1 MGEPNLGPIYS
12 PHTIAADLYPNR
24 INPLSVL
31 NNVISRN
38 ERTTK
43 VSRRRD
49 DHSVCRIADSNQR
62 NREPS
67 SLTRRS
73 SLLSTHY
80 TKTEPYRLVLLQ
92 ADGRL
97 QLNLSMSKSVI
108 KIVGLVDQMD
118 RLVFPLLRNQ
128 RTLRFGRNRSMNK

>member
-1 MGEPNLGPIYS
+1 MTIHSDILPTLLHALAGRPI
-12 PHTIAADLYPNR
+12 PIAGNHGMDL
-24 INPLSVL
+24 L
-31 NNVISRN
+31 
-38 ERTTK
+38 
-43 VSRRRD
+43 
-49 DHSVCRIADSNQR
+49 
-62 NREPS
+62 EPS

-73 SLLSTHY
+73 SLLLTHY